1 LSSRASAGRD
11 KPADVLAELVVDLA
25 AIRANVRALRALVG
39 PARIAA
45 VVKANAYGHG
55 LLAVGRAIEDDVDRL
70 CVYELAEAVALRDAG
85 IRARIHVLGPIPPQD
100 LEIAHA
106 GEVEVTLWDRGTY
119 AAQLASTAR
128 RRRAPIAVQ
137 AKVDT
142 GVTRLG
148 LSVAQAP
155 EALRRYA
162 AQPEY
167 AIAGV
172 FSHLAAA
179 EEIASTFTR
188 EQLAAFER
196 ATAGFDP
203 AAERHIAASAAAML
217 WPQTRLGAVRAGIAL
232 YGIWP
237 SRPTEAIMRE
247 RGLTLVPAL
256 TWRTEIVA
264 IHDVP
269 ADTSVGYGCTFR
281 TSRPSRI
288 AVLPIG
294 YAEGLPRST
303 SNRGFVLVAGRRV
316 PIVGRICMNMA
327 FIDVTGVPHAAPRSC
342 VTLIGG
348 DREERI
354 DAEEAAG
361 WAGTIAYELVARIPA
376 HVPRRYD
383 VPAPAGVGS

>member
-1 LSSRASAGRD
+1 
-11 KPADVLAELVVDLA
+11 VLAEVVIDLD
-25 AIRANVRALRALVG
+25 AIRANVRALRELVA

-55 LLAVGRAIEDDVDRL
+55 LQAVGMAIETAVDRL

-85 IRARIHVLGPIPPQD
+85 AVLPIHVLGPIPASE

-106 GEVEVTLWDRGTY
+106 AGVQVTLWDQGTY
-119 AAQLASTAR
+119 AAQLASIAR
-128 RRRAPIAVQ
+128 RRHEPIAVQ
-137 AKVDT
+137 AKIDT

-148 LSVAQAP
+148 LAVAAAP
-155 EALRRYA
+155 AALRRYA

-167 AIAGV
+167 TLAGV

-188 EQLAAFER
+188 DQLAAFER
-196 ATAGFDP
+196 ATAGFAP
-203 AAERHIAASAAAML
+203 AVPRHIAASAAAML
-217 WPQTRLGAVRAGIAL
+217 WPQTRLNAVRAGIAL

-247 RGLTLVPAL
+247 RGLRLLPAL

-269 ADTSVGYGCTFR
+269 ADTSVGYGCTYR
-281 TSRPSRI
+281 TSRASRI

-294 YAEGLPRST
+294 YAEGLPRSA
-303 SNRGFVLVAGRRV
+303 SNRAFVLVAGRRV
-316 PIVGRICMNMA
+316 PLVGRVCMNMA
-327 FIDVTGVPHAAPRSC
+327 FIDVTDAPHAGPRSL
-342 VTLIGG
+342 VTLIGNDG
-348 DREERI
+348 DERI
-354 DAEEAAG
+354 DAEEAAD
-361 WAGTIAYELVARIPA
+361 WAGTIAYELVTRIPA

-383 VPAPAGVGS
+383 APALAGFRA

>member
-1 LSSRASAGRD
+1 M
-11 KPADVLAELVVDLA
+11 LAELVVDLEA
-25 AIRANVRALRALVG
+25 VRANVRALRALVT
-39 PARIAA
+39 PAQVAA

-55 LLAVGRAIEDDVDRL
+55 LIAVAGAIEAAVDRL
-70 CVYELAEAVALRDAG
+70 CVYELSEAVALRDAG
-85 IRARIHVLGPIPPQD
+85 IAAPIHVLGPIPAQD

-106 GEVEVTLWDRGTY
+106 AGVQVTLWDRGTY
-119 AAQLASTAR
+119 AAQLASIAR

-137 AKVDT
+137 AKIDT

-148 LSVAQAP
+148 LSVRDAP

-188 EQLAAFER
+188 DQLAAFER
-196 ATAGFDP
+196 ATAGF
-203 AAERHIAASAAAML
+203 ALGVQRHIAASAAAML
-217 WPQTRLGAVRAGIAL
+217 WPQTRLDAVRAGIAL

-247 RGLTLVPAL
+247 RGLRLVPAL
-256 TWRTEIVA
+256 SWRTEVVA
-264 IHDVP
+264 VHDVP
-269 ADTSVGYGCTFR
+269 ADTSVGYGCTYR

-294 YAEGLPRST
+294 YAEGLPRSA

-316 PIVGRICMNMA
+316 PLVGRVCMNMA
-327 FIDVTGVPHAAPRSC
+327 FIDVTDVPQTAPRSV
-342 VTLIGG
+342 VTLIGRDG
-348 DREERI
+348 GERI
-354 DAEEAAG
+354 DAEEAADR
-361 WAGTIAYELVARIPA
+361 AGTIAYELVTRIPA

-383 VPAPAGVGS
+383 APTLAQVRS

>member
-1 LSSRASAGRD
+1 
-11 KPADVLAELVVDLA
+11 VLAELVIDVE
-25 AIRANVRALRALVG
+25 AIRANVRALRGLVA
-39 PARIAA
+39 PARVAA

-55 LLAVGRAIEDDVDRL
+55 LLAVARAIEAEVDRL
-70 CVYELAEAVALRDAG
+70 CVYELAEAVVLRDAG
-85 IRARIHVLGPIPPQD
+85 IVAPIHVLGPIPPQD

-106 GEVEVTLWDRGTY
+106 AGVQVTLWDRGTY
-119 AAQLASTAR
+119 AAQLASIAR
-128 RRRAPIAVQ
+128 RRRAAIAVQ
-137 AKVDT
+137 AKIDT

-148 LSVAQAP
+148 LAVEDAP
-155 EALRRYA
+155 AALRRYA

-188 EQLAAFER
+188 DQLAAFER

-203 AAERHIAASAAAML
+203 GVERHIAASAAAML

-237 SRPTEAIMRE
+237 SLPTEAIMRE
-247 RGLTLVPAL
+247 RGLSLVPAL
-256 TWRTEIVA
+256 TWRSEIVA
-264 IHDVP
+264 LHDVP
-269 ADTSVGYGCTFR
+269 AETSVGYGCTYR

-294 YAEGLPRST
+294 YAEGLPRSA

-316 PIVGRICMNMA
+316 PIVGRVCMNMA
-327 FIDVTGVPHAAPRSC
+327 FIDVTDVPCAAPRSI

-348 DREERI
+348 DGGKRI

-361 WAGTIAYELVARIPA
+361 WAGTIAYELVTRIPA
-376 HVPRRYD
+376 HMPRRYEI
-383 VPAPAGVGS
+383 PAVAAGISRR

>member
-1 LSSRASAGRD
+1 
-11 KPADVLAELVVDLA
+11 VLAELVVDLE
-25 AIRANVRALRALVG
+25 AIRANIRVLRDLVA
-39 PARIAA
+39 PARVAA

-55 LLAVGRAIEDDVDRL
+55 LLAVGRTLEAAVDRL
-70 CVYELAEAVALRDAG
+70 CVYELAEAVALREAG
-85 IRARIHVLGPIPPQD
+85 VTAPIHVLGPIPPQD
-100 LEIAHA
+100 LEVAHA
-106 GEVEVTLWDRGTY
+106 ASVQVTLWDRGTY
-119 AAQLASTAR
+119 AAQLASIAR

-137 AKVDT
+137 VKIDT

-148 LSVAQAP
+148 LAVADAP
-155 EALRRYA
+155 AALQRYA

-188 EQLAAFER
+188 DQLAAFQR

-203 AAERHIAASAAAML
+203 VPERHIAASAAAML
-217 WPQTRLGAVRAGIAL
+217 WPQTRLGAVRAGIAI

-247 RGLTLVPAL
+247 RGLTLTPAL

-264 IHDVP
+264 THDVP
-269 ADTSVGYGCTFR
+269 AETSVGYGCTYR

-288 AVLPIG
+288 AVLPVG
-294 YAEGLPRST
+294 YAEGLPRSA

-316 PIVGRICMNMA
+316 PLVGRVCMNMA
-327 FIDVTGVPHAAPRSC
+327 FIDVTDVPRATPRSV
-342 VTLIGG
+342 VTLIGDDG
-348 DREERI
+348 GERI
-354 DAEEAAG
+354 DAEEVAV
-361 WAGTIAYELVARIPA
+361 WSGTIAYELVTRIPA

-383 VPAPAGVGS
+383 VPAAAAAASS

>member
-1 LSSRASAGRD
+1 M
-11 KPADVLAELVVDLA
+11 LAELIVDLA
-25 AIRANVRALRALVG
+25 AIGANIRALRSLVA
-39 PARIAA
+39 PARVAA

-55 LLAVGRAIEDDVDRL
+55 LVPVARAIECDVDRL
-70 CVYELAEAVALRDAG
+70 CVYELAEAVALRDA
-85 IRARIHVLGPIPPQD
+85 AVTAPIHVLGPIAPAD

-106 GEVEVTLWDRGTY
+106 AGAQVTLWDRGTY
-119 AAQLASTAR
+119 AAQVASTAR
-128 RRRAPIAVQ
+128 RRRAPFAVQ
-137 AKVDT
+137 AKIDT

-148 LSVAQAP
+148 VAVAEAPQA
-155 EALRRYA
+155 LQRYA

-167 AIAGV
+167 TLAGV

-188 EQLAAFER
+188 DQLSAFER
-196 ATAGFDP
+196 ATAAFDP
-203 AAERHIAASAAAML
+203 AVERHIAASAAAML
-217 WPQTRLGAVRAGIAL
+217 WPQTRLGAVRAGIAI

-247 RGLTLVPAL
+247 RGLRLIPAL
-256 TWRTEIVA
+256 TWRTTIVA

-281 TSRPSRI
+281 TTRPSRI

-294 YAEGLPRST
+294 YAEGLPRSA
-303 SNRGFVLVAGRRV
+303 SNRGWLLVAGRRV
-316 PIVGRICMNMA
+316 PLVGRVCMNMA
-327 FIDVTGVPHAAPRSC
+327 FVDVTDVPHAGPRAV
-342 VTLIGG
+342 VTLIGSDG
-348 DREERI
+348 DERI

-361 WAGTIAYELVARIPA
+361 WAGTIAYELVTRIPA

-383 VPAPAGVGS
+383 VPALAGR